1 MLFKN
6 VVTSG
11 LLAGIIL
18 LLGIGSTVQAASAC
32 KGMSSS
38 QCSGK
43 SDCVWVGGYT
53 RKDNKKVSGYCRS
66 KGGKGT
72 QSDKAKDKGSSSAKK
87 DVADKESAKK
97 SSNKKSSANKPDK
110 EKSKSKKKSKDKKS
124 KEKSKSDGKKSK
136 SKDKKKTTDSK
147 TAD

>member
-11 LLAGIIL
+11 ILAGIVL
-18 LLGIGSTVQAASAC
+18 LLGMGSAAQAATAC
-32 KGMSSS
+32 KGLSSS

-43 SDCVWVGGYT
+43 SDCVWVGAYT

-72 QSDKAKDKGSSSAKK
+72 QSGTAKDKRSSSAKK
-87 DVADKESAKK
+87 DVTDKDSAKK
-97 SSNKKSSANKPDK
+97 SSGKKSD
-110 EKSKSKKKSKDKKS
+110 KKKSKDKKKGKDAKS
-124 KEKSKSDGKKSK
+124 KEKTKSDGKKAK
-136 SKDKKKTTDSK
+136 SKDKKKTTKPK
-147 TAD
+147 TTD